1 MNISAHLVLGLVV
14 LGLGVAAPPAKAQS
28 FIRTIG
34 SSGHGDGQLSRP
46 FGVAVDTAN
55 GSNVLVADTDN
66 SRIEVFSATGTFI
79 RTIGSGGS
87 GNGQLDHPAGVAVDT
102 ANGSNMVVADTFNN
116 RVEVFTSGNPL
127 APVPALGIWG
137 LLLSALLLA
146 GIGYHATRR
155 SVA

>member
-14 LGLGVAAPPAKAQS
+14 LGLAVTAPPAKAQS

-66 SRIEVFSATGTFI
+66 SRVEVFSATGTFI
-79 RTIGSGGS
+79 RTIGSFGS
-87 GNGQLDHPAGVAVDT
+87 GDGQLSSPAGVAVDT
-102 ANGSNMVVADTFNN
+102 ANGSNVLVADSVND
-116 RVEVFTSGNPL
+116 RVEVFTSGNAL
-127 APVPALGIWG
+127 PVPALGIWG
-137 LLLSALLLA
+137 LLLSAVLLA
-146 GIGYHATRR
+146 GMGCHATRR

>member
-34 SSGHGDGQLSRP
+34 SSGHGDGQLSLP
-46 FGVAVDTAN
+46 F
-55 GSNVLVADTDN
+55 S
-66 SRIEVFSATGTFI
+66 
-79 RTIGSGGS
+79 
-87 GNGQLDHPAGVAVDT
+87 VAVDT

-155 SVA
+155 SAA